1 PSSKKKRDKDPG
13 VITEEIDLDAEEAK
27 ARESG
32 KLPRKARPTQH
43 AKADAAA
50 SPFELSES
58 DVKPAAGGK
67 SKAPD
72 KAKTPDKKKGD
83 SDSSSDFELIPFD
96 STKAPDLGSG
106 EVPLLDDDNV
116 NLGSEIRPG
125 KGNSSG
131 INLNDPADSGISLE
145 GSGDDFEL
153 SLG

>member
-1 PSSKKKRDKDPG
+1 
-13 VITEEIDLDAEEAK
+13 
-27 ARESG
+27 
-32 KLPRKARPTQH
+32 
-43 AKADAAA
+43 
-50 SPFELSES
+50 
-58 DVKPAAGGK
+58 
-67 SKAPD
+67 
-72 KAKTPDKKKGD
+72 
-83 SDSSSDFELIPFD
+83 SSDFELIPFD

-153 SLG
+153 SLGGEAAKAKKGDASDDSSSEFELSLDDSPSDPSDSEFELNLDDSGAELATGESSDSEFELTLDDEGALAAVDDDAKDIFEETN